1 VTGSNYTANENE
13 FEFTVAPVQQKNAY
27 LKPSNRQKPARSY
40 SLVEPND
47 AYTEQKQQEKRLYGF
62 R

>member
-1 VTGSNYTANENE
+1 VTGSNYTAIENE
-13 FEFTVAPVQQKNAY
+13 FEFTVAPVQQQNAY
-27 LKPSNRQKPARSY
+27 LKPFIRQNPAKSFL
-40 SLVEPND
+40 LVEPND